1 MPSANRLRVCDCT
14 IGGTPSFSHT
24 IRMTQCTDVPSCECA
39 KAYACEC
46 TLVSA
51 ARLRHRHW
59 AMTTFRR
66 RPGKT
71 AERETKV
78 HGRAHR
84 IYSPVVVVVR
94 NAQGAR
100 LCAIHKRSCRHQ
112 EQDCLRH
119 WLPLHLANGV
129 GPYPAIGSLRG
140 TTRLPKSF
148 VMLKMEIEKWL
159 HLMSGDSCLE

>member
-1 MPSANRLRVCDCT
+1 MPSANRSRVSDRT
-14 IGGTPSFSHT
+14 MGGTPSFSHT

-51 ARLRHRHW
+51 ARLRRRHW

-66 RPGKT
+66 GPGKT

-112 EQDCLRH
+112 EQDRLRH
-119 WLPLHLANGV
+119 WLPLHLARPEVLRDAKNGNWKMAASDEWSSLEF
-129 GPYPAIGSLRG
+129 PA
-140 TTRLPKSF
+140 
-148 VMLKMEIEKWL
+148 
-159 HLMSGDSCLE
+159 

>member
-1 MPSANRLRVCDCT
+1 
-14 IGGTPSFSHT
+14 
-24 IRMTQCTDVPSCECA
+24 
-39 KAYACEC
+39 
-46 TLVSA
+46 
-51 ARLRHRHW
+51 
-59 AMTTFRR
+59 MTTFRR

-112 EQDCLRH
+112 EQDRLRH

-129 GPYPAIGSLRG
+129 GTYPVTVSLDR
-140 TTRLPKSF
+140 TPTAPLFS
-148 VMLKMEIEKWL
+148 LQ
-159 HLMSGDSCLE
+159 